1 MKSKKTIIALTILLA
16 VLALGIGYAT
26 ISNVVLNISGSAAA
40 SADAS
45 NFSVVFD
52 QTKTPVGST
61 TVSGANASGT
71 FTDAKNATM
80 SVSGLTTAGQSATV
94 TYTVKNTSTDIKAN
108 LSATVNN
115 TGANANY
122 FTVSDPVFGET
133 SINAN
138 DSTTVA
144 ITVTLN
150 QTPINDVSANFSV
163 ALTATPAEQ

>member
-45 NFSVVFD
+45 NFNVGFD
-52 QTKTPVGST
+52 TSITPVGT
-61 TVSGANASGT
+61 ATVGT
-71 FTDAKNATM
+71 AEGNYTDTKNATM
-80 SVSGLTTAGQSATV
+80 TVSGLTTAGQSATV

-150 QTPINDVSANFSV
+150 QTPIDDVSANFSV